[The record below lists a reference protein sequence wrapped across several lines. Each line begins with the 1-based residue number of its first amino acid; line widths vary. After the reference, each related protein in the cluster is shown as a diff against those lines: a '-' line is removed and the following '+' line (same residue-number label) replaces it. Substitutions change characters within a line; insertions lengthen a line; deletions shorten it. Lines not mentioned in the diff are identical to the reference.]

1 MKRLVLFL
9 LTFCFMVVL
18 TGCSN
23 KYQYSQ
29 QLIEAIEED
38 NWEQFTYLLEKGGDL
53 DSRPHFLGL
62 DRVSMPPLHY
72 SCYQGKL
79 VYVVALVEA
88 GADIN
93 KVELRSAYETPLI
106 AALSSCEKTR
116 LEVAKYLVEEGAD
129 VNLKVH
135 GNTAL
140 EEVFSYN
147 LINYNPNAELQDF
160 EFALYLLEKGAN
172 IENVRYGNLIF
183 SAARNNNMMMV
194 EYLLTEMSVDI
205 NIVDDTGNSVLMHA
219 VMFNSYRIVE
229 YLLEKGASLD
239 IVNNEGKTAFDLA
252 VEKDYLEGEL
262 LTNNLKIQELLDS
275 KRNKTD

>member
-9 LTFCFMVVL
+9 LMLSFMAML

-38 NWEQFTYLLEKGGDL
+38 NWGQFTYLLEKGGDL
-53 DSRPHFLGL
+53 DSRPHFLSL
-62 DRVSMPPLHY
+62 DRVNMPPLHY

-88 GADIN
+88 GANID
-93 KVELRSAYETPLI
+93 KVEHNSAYETPLI
-106 AALSSCEKTR
+106 AALASSETAR
-116 LEVAKYLVEEGAD
+116 LEIAKYLVEAGAD
-129 VNLKVH
+129 LNLKVH

-140 EEVFSYN
+140 EKVFSYN
-147 LINYNPNAELQDF
+147 LINYNPNTELQDF

-183 SAARNNNMMMV
+183 SAARNNNLMMV
-194 EYLLTEMSVDI
+194 EYLLTEMRVDI
-205 NIVDDTGNSVLMHA
+205 NIVDDAGNSVLMHA
-219 VMFNSYRIVE
+219 VMLNVYRVVE
-229 YLLEKGASLD
+229 YLLEHSASID

-262 LTNNLKIQELLDS
+262 LTNNLKIQELLNE
-275 KRNKTD
+275 KKNNN